1 MAKLRVFTDLLLSTD
16 NWKFAL
22 LFPFGLAGH
31 ILYVEA
37 PVVRGSNISEE
48 MMKRMWI
55 CLGTALLMGFG
66 AANAARQM
74 EWLNRGLVAVKTSG
88 GVFLSWRVLG
98 TEGSETSF
106 NLYRDGEKIASIS
119 GTEASNYTDAKGTA
133 SNRYSVKAV
142 VNGKEQAADAA
153 VSVWSDQ
160 YLTVNLDRPTASG
173 ITYSPNDIAVGDVD
187 GDGEFEL
194 ILKWDPSNSK
204 DNSQKGKTGNVIID
218 CYKMNGKKLWRIDLG
233 VNIRAG
239 AHYTQMLVG
248 DYDSDGKAELA
259 VKTAPGT
266 KDASGKYLSKGPAA
280 NGAHTSDFRNSNGYI
295 LTGDE
300 YLTIFNGE
308 TGVEMATVNYNP
320 GRGTVKS
327 WGDSY
332 GNRVDRFLATNAYLD
347 GKKPSMVFQR
357 GYYTRMA
364 ITAYDWDG
372 KSLTQRW
379 YYNAATSG
387 KECYGQ
393 GNHNISAGDVD
404 GDGFDEIIE
413 GSCAIDHD
421 GKFMYRTGKGHGDA
435 IHFGDLDPD
444 NDGLE
449 VWQVHEEKPYGYDL
463 HDARTGKLLFS
474 ETSSGD
480 NGRGV
485 AGDVD
490 STNRGHELWSAANWN
505 TYTVKGQILSSS
517 RPAYNFRIYWD
528 GDLLDEL
535 LDNTTISKWNSSKGK
550 NETFFQMQGNSCNT
564 TKATPNFSGDILGD
578 WREEVILHDG
588 ASKLYIYTTTIP
600 TVHRMYTLAHD
611 PVYRNGMSWQ
621 NTAYNQPPHLG
632 FWLYGNKGKFPKPDI
647 TLIGDNTPK
656 AAAIVKQGAG
666 SSSQVIVKG
675 DSIVPFTFAIEH
687 ADGGSVDG
695 LPAGVTAAWNA
706 STSSFYFSGTPLV
719 EGEFTYTITT
729 KGGNADFGE
738 ATRSGTITILCV
750 VESGP
755 APLAVKSDIEAA
767 VPTDAKGMANNN
779 HENFRGEG
787 FYDFENSLDSY
798 GIYHLVSPKEYK
810 NATMVLRYA
819 HGKTDTRRIMVKMN
833 EGLVGSLTFKPT
845 ADWDTWDSV
854 SVGVSL
860 QKGLNVLYLKSLEE
874 AGAPNIDQIGF
885 DVEGVVLF
893 EDSTQLSAIDTLS
906 AEVAGDSSGTTGLT
920 RGDYTAEDDFAG
932 NMRIAAGIHLNLADG
947 TLIARESGYAQ
958 VDFFDMTGH
967 QVACLARNVP
977 AGASDLSREIRAL
990 PEGVY
995 MVRVKFN
1002 GRTMQNAVQV
1012 RVER

>member
-1 MAKLRVFTDLLLSTD
+1 MNKI
-16 NWKFAL
+16 W
-22 LFPFGLAGH
+22 
-31 ILYVEA
+31 
-37 PVVRGSNISEE
+37 
-48 MMKRMWI
+48 
-55 CLGTALLMGFG
+55 CLGLSLALGLGS
-66 AANAARQM
+66 AQAARQM
-74 EWLNRGLVAVKTSG
+74 EWLNRGLVAVKTGG

-98 TEGSETSF
+98 TEGSETGF
-106 NLYRDGEKIASIS
+106 NLYRDGEKIASLS
-119 GTEASNYTDAKGTA
+119 GTQASNYTDAKGTT

-142 VNGKEQAADAA
+142 INGKELASDDA
-153 VSVWSDQ
+153 VPVWGEQ
-160 YLTVNLDRPTASG
+160 FLTVNLDRPAGGSDY
-173 ITYSPNDIAVGDVD
+173 TYSPNDIAVGDVD

-194 ILKWDPSNSK
+194 VLKWDPSNSK

-218 CYKMNGKKLWRIDLG
+218 CYKMSGKKLWRIDLG

-248 DYDSDGKAELA
+248 DYDGDGKAELA

-266 KDASGKYLSKGPAA
+266 KDASGKYLSKGAAA
-280 NGAHTSDFRNSNGYI
+280 NAAHTSDYRNSSGYI

-300 YLTIFNGE
+300 YLTVFNGE
-308 TGVEMATVNYNP
+308 TGLEMATVAYNP
-320 GRGTVKS
+320 GRGTVKN

-364 ITAYDWDG
+364 LTAYDWDG

-379 YYNAATSG
+379 YHNSATSG

-393 GNHNISAGDVD
+393 GNHNLSAGDVD
-404 GDGFDEIIE
+404 GDGFDEIMQ
-413 GSCAIDHD
+413 GNCAIDHD
-421 GKFMYRTGKGHGDA
+421 GKFMYRVGYGHGDA

-449 VWQVHEEKPYGYDL
+449 VWQVHEEKPYGYNL
-463 HDARTGKLLFS
+463 HDARTGKVLFY

-490 STNRGHELWSAANWN
+490 SNSRGHELWSAANWN
-505 TYTVKGQILSSS
+505 TYTAKGKIWKADK

-535 LDNTTISKWNSSKGK
+535 LDNTTISKWDHAKQQSN
-550 NETFFQMQGNSCNT
+550 TLFQMQGNSCNT

-588 ASKLYIYTTTIP
+588 ASKLYIYTTTTP
-600 TVHRMYTLAHD
+600 TEHRMYTLAHD

-632 FWLYGNKGKFPKPDI
+632 FWLHGNKGKFPKPDI
-647 TLIGDNTPK
+647 VLIGDNTPK

-675 DSIVPFTFAIEH
+675 DSIVPFTFAIQH
-687 ADGGSVDG
+687 ADGANVDG
-695 LPAGVTAAWNA
+695 LPAGVTAVWNA
-706 STSSFYFSGTPLV
+706 TTSSLYFSGTPVV

-738 ATRSGTITILCV
+738 ATRNGKFTILSV

-755 APLAVKSDIEAA
+755 APLMVRSDIEAA
-767 VPTDAKGMANNN
+767 VPTDAKGAFADN
-779 HENFRGEG
+779 HENFRGTG

-833 EGLVGSLTFKPT
+833 EDLVGSLTFKPT

-932 NMRIAAGIHLNLADG
+932 NIRIAAGIHLNLADG

-967 QVACLARNVP
+967 QVARLARNVP

>member
-1 MAKLRVFTDLLLSTD
+1 MK
-16 NWKFAL
+16 KFWC
-22 LFPFGLAGH
+22 FGLA
-31 ILYVEA
+31 L
-37 PVVRGSNISEE
+37 
-48 MMKRMWI
+48 
-55 CLGTALLMGFG
+55 CMGFSM
-66 AANAARQM
+66 AQAARQM

-98 TEGSETSF
+98 TDGEATGF
-106 NLYRDGEKIASIS
+106 NLYRDGEKIASFT
-119 GTEASNYTDAKGTA
+119 GTQASNYTDTKGTTA
-133 SNRYSVKAV
+133 SKYSVKAV
-142 VNGKEQAADAA
+142 VGGKEQAADAA
-153 VSVWSDQ
+153 VSVWNDQ
-160 YLTVNLDRPTASG
+160 FLTVNLDRPNGGSDY
-173 ITYSPNDIAVGDVD
+173 TYSPNDIAVGDVD

-194 ILKWDPSNSK
+194 VLKWDPSNSK

-248 DYDSDGKAELA
+248 DYDSDGRAEFA

-266 KDASGKYLSKGPAA
+266 KDGSGSYLSLGSAKGAD
-280 NGAHTSDFRNSNGYI
+280 HSKDYRNSNGYI
-295 LTGDE
+295 LSGPE
-300 YLTIFNGE
+300 WLTIFNGE
-308 TGVEMATVNYNP
+308 TGKEMATVDYNP

-387 KECYGQ
+387 QECYGQ
-393 GNHNISAGDVD
+393 GNHNVSAGDVD

-435 IHFGDLDPD
+435 MHLSDLDPD
-444 NDGLE
+444 NAGLE

-490 STNRGHELWSAANWN
+490 SNSRGHELWSAANWN
-505 TYTVKGQILSSS
+505 TYTAKGAIWKADK

-535 LDNTTISKWNSSKGK
+535 LDNTTISKWDHAKLQSS
-550 NETFFQMQGNSCNT
+550 TIFQMQGNSCNT

-600 TVHRMYTLAHD
+600 TEHRMYTLAHD
-611 PVYRNGMSWQ
+611 PVYRLGMSWQ

-632 FWLYGNKGKFPKPDI
+632 FWLHGNKGKFPVPDI

-666 SSSQVIVKG
+666 SSSQFIVKG
-675 DSIVPFTFAIEH
+675 DAIVPFTFAIQY
-687 ADGGSVDG
+687 ADGATVEG

-706 STSSFYFSGTPLV
+706 STSSLYFSGTPTV

-738 ATRSGTITILCV
+738 ATRSGTITILSV

-755 APLAVKSDIEAA
+755 APVSILSDIEAA

-798 GIYHLVSPKEYK
+798 GIYHLVSPKAYD

-833 EGLVGSLTFKPT
+833 DDLIGSLTFAPT

-854 SVGVSL
+854 MVSVNL
-860 QKGLNVLYLKSLEE
+860 KAGLNILYLKSLEE
-874 AGAPNIDQIGF
+874 NGAPNLDQLAF
-885 DVEGVVLF
+885 DVPGVSLY
-893 EDSTQLSAIDTLS
+893 ESESQLSGIDSLQVKAGESES
-906 AEVAGDSSGTTGLT
+906 AALNSNLRLANGVYVNFSENTIVTHHG
-920 RGDYTAEDDFAG
+920 G
-932 NMRIAAGIHLNLADG
+932 NVELG
-947 TLIARESGYAQ
+947 
-958 VDFFDMTGH
+958 FFDMKGH
-967 QVACLARNVP
+967 CIARIAKNVP
-977 AGASDLSREIRAL
+977 AGNTDLGEQVKKL
-990 PEGVY
+990 PGGIYVIQ
-995 MVRVKFN
+995 VKFN
-1002 GRTMQNAVQV
+1002 GKKLKNVMRTKIN
-1012 RVER
+1012 R

>member
-1 MAKLRVFTDLLLSTD
+1 MAQ
-16 NWKFAL
+16 
-22 LFPFGLAGH
+22 
-31 ILYVEA
+31 
-37 PVVRGSNISEE
+37 
-48 MMKRMWI
+48 
-55 CLGTALLMGFG
+55 
-66 AANAARQM
+66 AARQM

-98 TEGSETSF
+98 TDGEATGF
-106 NLYRDGEKIASIS
+106 NLYRDGEKIASFT
-119 GTEASNYTDAKGTA
+119 GTQASNYTDTKGTA
-133 SNRYSVKAV
+133 ASKYSVKAV
-142 VNGKEQAADAA
+142 VGGKEQAADAA
-153 VSVWSDQ
+153 VSVWNDQ
-160 YLTVNLDRPTASG
+160 FLTVNLDRPNGGSDY
-173 ITYSPNDIAVGDVD
+173 TYSPNDIAVGDVD

-248 DYDSDGKAELA
+248 DYDSDGRAEFA

-266 KDASGKYLSKGPAA
+266 KDGSGSYLSLGSAKGAD
-280 NGAHTSDFRNSNGYI
+280 HSKDYRNSNGYI
-295 LTGDE
+295 LSGPE
-300 YLTIFNGE
+300 WLTIFNGE
-308 TGVEMATVNYNP
+308 TGKEMATVDYNP

-387 KECYGQ
+387 QECYGQ
-393 GNHNISAGDVD
+393 GNHNVSAGDVD

-435 IHFGDLDPD
+435 MHLSDLDPD
-444 NDGLE
+444 NAGLE

-490 STNRGHELWSAANWN
+490 SNSRGHELWSAANWN
-505 TYTVKGQILSSS
+505 TYTAKGAIWKADK

-535 LDNTTISKWNSSKGK
+535 LDNTTISKWDHAKLQSS
-550 NETFFQMQGNSCNT
+550 TIFQMQGNSCNT

-600 TVHRMYTLAHD
+600 TEHRMYTLAHD
-611 PVYRNGMSWQ
+611 PVYRLGMSWQ

-632 FWLYGNKGKFPKPDI
+632 FWLHGNKGKFPVPDI

-666 SSSQVIVKG
+666 SSSQFIVKG
-675 DSIVPFTFAIEH
+675 DAIVPFTFAIQY
-687 ADGGSVDG
+687 ADGATVEG

-706 STSSFYFSGTPLV
+706 STSSLYFSGTPTV

-729 KGGNADFGE
+729 KGGNVDFGE
-738 ATRSGTITILCV
+738 ATRSGTITILSV

-755 APLAVKSDIEAA
+755 APVPILSDIEAA

-798 GIYHLVSPKEYK
+798 GIYHLVSPKAYD

-833 EGLVGSLTFKPT
+833 DDLIGSLTFAPT

-854 SVGVSL
+854 MISVNL
-860 QKGLNVLYLKSLEE
+860 KAGLNILYLKSLEE
-874 AGAPNIDQIGF
+874 NGAPNLDQLAF
-885 DVEGVVLF
+885 DVPGVSLY
-893 EDSTQLSAIDTLS
+893 ESESQLSGIDSLQVKAGESES
-906 AEVAGDSSGTTGLT
+906 AALNSNLRLANGVYVNFSENTIVTHHG
-920 RGDYTAEDDFAG
+920 G
-932 NMRIAAGIHLNLADG
+932 NVELG
-947 TLIARESGYAQ
+947 
-958 VDFFDMTGH
+958 FFDMKGH
-967 QVACLARNVP
+967 CIARIAKNVP
-977 AGASDLSREIRAL
+977 AGNTDLGEQVKNL
-990 PEGVY
+990 PGGIYV
-995 MVRVKFN
+995 VQVKFN
-1002 GRTMQNAVQV
+1002 GKKLKNVMRTKIN
-1012 RVER
+1012 R